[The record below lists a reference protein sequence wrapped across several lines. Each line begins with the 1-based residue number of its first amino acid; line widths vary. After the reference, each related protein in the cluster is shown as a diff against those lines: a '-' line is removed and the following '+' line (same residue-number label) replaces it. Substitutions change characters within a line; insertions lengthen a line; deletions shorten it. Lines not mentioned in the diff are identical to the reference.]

1 MKNKVEETVEFLR
14 HRGGEAPEAAVV
26 LGSGLGAFAEALE
39 DKIVIPYGE
48 IPNWPASTA
57 PGHAGRLVLGS
68 LSGKRLAVMQGRV
81 HYYEG
86 YSMEEVVFPVRALGA
101 WGVKAYVATNA
112 VGGIDHSL
120 SPGDVVLL
128 YDHINW
134 MGANPL
140 RGPDTPEWNPRFPD
154 MTHA

>member
-1 MKNKVEETVEFLR
+1 MKKRVEETVEFLR
-14 HRGGEAPEAAVV
+14 HSGGEAPEAAVV

-39 DKIVIPYGE
+39 NKIVIPYGE

-86 YSMEEVVFPVRALGA
+86 
-101 WGVKAYVATNA
+101 
-112 VGGIDHSL
+112 
-120 SPGDVVLL
+120 
-128 YDHINW
+128 
-134 MGANPL
+134 
-140 RGPDTPEWNPRFPD
+140 
-154 MTHA
+154 